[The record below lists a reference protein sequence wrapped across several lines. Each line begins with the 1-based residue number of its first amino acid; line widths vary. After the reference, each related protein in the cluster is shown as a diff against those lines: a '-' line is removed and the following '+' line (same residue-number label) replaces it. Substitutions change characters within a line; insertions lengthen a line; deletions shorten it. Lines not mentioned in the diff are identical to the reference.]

1 MTLAV
6 EDLNSILDDNAEADD
21 VADVADEGNNH
32 NLNSNWWICREE
44 WLAEGTDFE
53 VKIWS
58 RF

>member
-21 VADVADEGNNH
+21 VAYVADEGNNH
-32 NLNSNWWICREE
+32 NLNWIWREE
-44 WLAEGTDFE
+44 WLAEGTDSE